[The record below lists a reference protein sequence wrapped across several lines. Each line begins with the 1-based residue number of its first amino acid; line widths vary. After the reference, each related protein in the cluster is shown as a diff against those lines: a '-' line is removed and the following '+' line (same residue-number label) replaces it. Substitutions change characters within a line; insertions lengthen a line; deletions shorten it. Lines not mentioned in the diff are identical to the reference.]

1 MINKRI
7 EKLREKMREAGL
19 SAYLVPTS
27 DFHQSEY
34 VGPYFKCREY
44 ITGFTG
50 SAGTAVITKMCI
62 RDRAGTKYISRADGV
77 IFIFCSKQKN
87 SL

>member
-1 MINKRI
+1 MVDKRI

-50 SAGTAVITKMCI
+50 SAGTAVITMDEACLWTDG
-62 RDRAGTKYISRADGV
+62 RYFVQAERQLAGSSV
-77 IFIFCSKQKN
+77 I
-87 SL
+87 LM